1 MLQEGEVQTGAGAD
15 PLVPL
20 TLTTVGNYYTK
31 TTHIMSDVITLGLSQ

>member
-31 TTHIMSDVITLGLSQ
+31 TTHMSDVITLGLSQ